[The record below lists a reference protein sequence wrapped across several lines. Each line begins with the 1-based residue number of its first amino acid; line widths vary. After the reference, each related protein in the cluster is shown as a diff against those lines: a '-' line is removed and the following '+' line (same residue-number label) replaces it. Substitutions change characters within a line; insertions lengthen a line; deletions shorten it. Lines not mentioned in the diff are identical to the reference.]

1 MVHGVV
7 VRDYTLWY
15 LSHGRLLIG
24 NPDIKKKYRDGFVPH
39 AGTVAALS
47 RRLRKILKI
56 LSEVQKD
63 PAHALCGHGIESM
76 VNQIFEEARHA
87 IPPDVPF
94 CDADSSYY
102 TVSARGRSEGRSRA
116 RGCIHPRGRP
126 RNADVH
132 ELFNEPS
139 PSTPVVPSESI
150 PNMSGAY
157 SMRPIKLLSR
167 PAEGRPRRDVEA
179 VCLRYGSAIGDGY
192 MLDTPVSNTIF
203 FRN

>member
-15 LSHGRLLIG
+15 LSHERLLIG

-39 AGTVAALS
+39 AGTVAALLS
-47 RRLRKILKI
+47 RLRKILKI
-56 LSEVQKD
+56 SSEVQKD
-63 PAHALCGHGIESM
+63 PAHALWRHGIKS
-76 VNQIFEEARHA
+76 
-87 IPPDVPF
+87 
-94 CDADSSYY
+94 
-102 TVSARGRSEGRSRA
+102 RGRA
-116 RGCIHPRGRP
+116 RGCIRPRGRP

-150 PNMSGAY
+150 PNISGAY
-157 SMRPIKLLSR
+157 SMRPIKLLSW
-167 PAEGRPRRDVEA
+167 PADGRTRRDVET
-179 VCLRYGSAIGDGY
+179 VRLSYGSAIGDGY